1 MTTDAVVWM
10 WLFVH
15 VGVIAMV
22 ASYYTLGA
30 ALAPR
35 LTERA
40 RDRFARRPWL
50 PVVVGVSISI
60 PWVLISLVLLNTPVQ
75 LAGAIGLGLW
85 VLFGLVGGAGIAQH
99 VGVASSGEDATWRHT
114 LRGGLF
120 ISLTWALPIVGW
132 LFMLPVTLAAG
143 IGCLLMGFMPTR
155 AVVAAPAP
163 PVAQA

>member
-40 RDRFARRPWL
+40 RGRFARRPWL
-50 PVVVGVSISI
+50 PIVIGVGISI
-60 PWVLISLVLLNTPVQ
+60 PWVLLSLVLLNTPVK

-85 VLFGLVGGAGIAQH
+85 VLLGLVGGAGIAQH
-99 VGVASSGEDATWRHT
+99 VGVASTDEDATWRHT

-120 ISLTWALPIVGW
+120 IGMTWALPIVGW

-143 IGCLLMGFMPTR
+143 VGCLLMGAVPARR
-155 AVVAAPAP
+155 AVAATPPA
-163 PVAQA
+163 VAQS

>member
-1 MTTDAVVWM
+1 M

-30 ALAPR
+30 AIAPR

-40 RDRFARRPWL
+40 RDRFARKPWL
-50 PVVVGVSISI
+50 PIVVGVGISI
-60 PWVLISLVLLNTPVQ
+60 PWVAISIVLLNTPVQ
-75 LAGAIGLGLW
+75 FAGAVGLGLW

-99 VGVASSGEDATWRHT
+99 VGVAASGEDATWRHT
-114 LRGGLF
+114 LRGGLI
-120 ISLTWALPIVGW
+120 ISLTWVLPIVGW

-143 IGCLLMGFMPTR
+143 VGCLSMSLIPTR
-155 AVVAAPAP
+155 RPAVSAP
-163 PVAQA
+163 PIVPQT